1 MRINKEE
8 LLSQSMKTLGDIAD
22 MICDLPHLQINSL
35 NAKQTALVIIDML
48 NGFTREGA
56 LKSPRIEALIP
67 EITRLSRLCDE
78 YKIKKLA
85 FADCHSPES
94 SEFGAY
100 PPHCI
105 AGSSEAEVVD
115 EIRDIGGY
123 TLIAKNSTNGFLE
136 EEFHKWLGENP
147 RINSFIIAGDCTD
160 ICIQQFATT
169 LKAWFNRQNKKSRII
184 VPVNAVE
191 TFDSGLHNAEL
202 INVVS
207 FYNMITNGIEVVQSV
222 Q

>member
-1 MRINKEE
+1 MRISKED
-8 LLSQSMKTLGDIAD
+8 LLSRSMKVLGDIAD
-22 MICDLPHLQINSL
+22 MIGALPLLSINSL

-67 EITRLSRLCDE
+67 EITRLSRLCDGL
-78 YKIKKLA
+78 KIKKLA
-85 FADCHSPES
+85 FADCHSSES
-94 SEFGAY
+94 PEFGAY
-100 PPHCI
+100 PPHCM

-115 EIRDIGGY
+115 EIRSIGGY
-123 TLIAKNSTNGFLE
+123 TLVEKNSTNCFLE
-136 EEFHKWLGENP
+136 EEFQKWLGENP
-147 RINSFIIAGDCTD
+147 RISTFIIVGDCTD

-169 LKAWFNRQNKKSRII
+169 LKAWFNRQNRKSRVI

-191 TFDSGLHNAEL
+191 TFDAGHHDAEFVNA
-202 INVVS
+202 VS